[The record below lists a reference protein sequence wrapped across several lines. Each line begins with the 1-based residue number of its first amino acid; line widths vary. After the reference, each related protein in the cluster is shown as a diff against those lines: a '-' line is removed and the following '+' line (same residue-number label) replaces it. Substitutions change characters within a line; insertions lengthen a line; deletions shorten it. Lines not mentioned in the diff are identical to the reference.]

1 MNYIECQVLTVK
13 DGEEL
18 TVGNIAVYSIPKV
31 GEYIW
36 FSKERLGHTS
46 WVVEDVAHWVG
57 DGELGSYPMG
67 YQRVAIYAKQ
77 IGRAHV

>member
-46 WVVEDVAHWVG
+46 SQL
-57 DGELGSYPMG
+57 GEETPTSK
-67 YQRVAIYAKQ
+67 R
-77 IGRAHV
+77 